1 MSDGGFLEA
10 LGTDGIINSPLSRF
24 LGLEFVAGTA
34 RGDAVVRMPFS
45 DNLRRQDMEEILHGG
60 VMASLVDL
68 TGAWVVTAAGAIPG
82 PTVDYRIDYL
92 RAAHAVEHTARGH
105 IVERTADYVLVDV
118 TVEDNRGRA
127 VAAARLRYVAV

>member
-1 MSDGGFLEA
+1 MTDAAFRNA
-10 LGTDGIINSPLSRF
+10 LGAEGIIHSPLSRF
-24 LGLEFVAGTA
+24 LGLEFIPASDG
-34 RGDAVVRMPFS
+34 RDAEVRMPFS

-68 TGAWVVTAAGAIPG
+68 TGAWVVTASGAIPG

-105 IVERTADYVLVDV
+105 IVERDAGYVLVDV

-127 VAAARLRYVAV
+127 VVAARLRYVAV